1 MVQAMINITE
11 HANRV
16 LNIIKAKYGLKDKSE
31 AIDLVVNGY
40 EESILEPELRPEY
53 IKKLQ
58 KIEKVINS
66 FDVEHYKN
74 LRYDMKDRKRAH
86 IGHFVLVFKFIKQ
99 ENKIIFVD
107 FDHYDNIYS

>member
-31 AIDLVVNGY
+31 AIVLVVNGY

-53 IKKLQ
+53 IQKLE
-58 KIEKVINS
+58 KIEKEKGIP
-66 FDVEHYKN
+66 FKN
-74 LRYDMKDRKRAH
+74 IIELR
-86 IGHFVLVFKFIKQ
+86 
-99 ENKIIFVD
+99 KIIEG
-107 FDHYDNIYS
+107 